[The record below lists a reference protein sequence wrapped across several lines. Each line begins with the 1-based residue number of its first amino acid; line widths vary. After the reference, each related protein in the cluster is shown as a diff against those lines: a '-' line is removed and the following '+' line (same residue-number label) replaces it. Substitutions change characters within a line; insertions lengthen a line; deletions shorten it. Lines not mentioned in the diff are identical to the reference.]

1 MALPF
6 GGQLMPGS
14 NNFSMLDAFMT
25 QIFTQTVEEELDFTR
40 PYDNLIWMIC

>member
-1 MALPF
+1 VALPF

-25 QIFTQTVEEELDFTR
+25 QIFTQTVEEELE
-40 PYDNLIWMIC
+40 PY

>member
-1 MALPF
+1 VALPF

-25 QIFTQTVEEELDFTR
+25 QIFTQTVEEELNPNPDKPEPNRNT
-40 PYDNLIWMIC
+40 I